1 MKLLDAIKLAYTAY
15 KSKALVCV
23 PNQHYTA
30 TVRAVP
36 SHSQYDKQGLHGIY
50 EINIT
55 LGDVEICTV
64 RRKGI
69 DFKRV
74 HKELIRKSDKVKML
88 DLSLAELT
96 AKDFNEKYEYVYTPY
111 IDFADMIQSAVN
123 EMLPYFFKVNN
134 NFVEFKRHEGTTLE
148 SDIMHIADITKVIDA
163 EELRGRLEAL
173 KNSLTSI
180 KSAEHTDNQVYDD
193 AISHVNSAMTQ
204 LEQAR
209 NLLDEYSFVLKGIEP
224 ENLKQIK
231 DEVFQVM

>member
-36 SHSQYDKQGLHGIY
+36 SHSQYDKLGLHGIY
-50 EINIT
+50 EIDIM
-55 LGDVEICTV
+55 LGDVEIGTV

-69 DFKRV
+69 DFKQV
-74 HKELIRKSDKVKML
+74 HKELIRKSDRVKML

-96 AKDFNEKYEYVYTPY
+96 AKDFNEKYEYIYTPY
-111 IDFADMIQSAVN
+111 IDFAGAIQSAID
-123 EMLPYFFKVNN
+123 EMLPYFFKNSK
-134 NFVEFKRHEGTTLE
+134 NFVEFKSHEGTTLE
-148 SDIMHIADITKVIDA
+148 SDLMHIADITKVVDV
-163 EELRGRLEAL
+163 EELRGRAEAI
-173 KNSLTSI
+173 KNSLINI
-180 KSAEHTDNQVYDD
+180 KSAKHTDNQVYDD
-193 AISHVNSAMTQ
+193 AISHISAAMTQ

-209 NLLDEYSFVLKGIEP
+209 NILDEYSFVLKGIEP